1 MAAVAAIA
9 RAQITIAASRRGPG
23 LGPGL
28 RWTIVSPLFVVEP
41 GRAGVGC
48 GARPGG
54 LVGRGCGGAALAL
67 PTWAGVCA
75 AAPRA
80 RWPWLAP
87 GVPGTVPLVHLPQ
100 LHQQAQ
106 QAGGGGR
113 GDGR

>member
-54 LVGRGCGGAALAL
+54 AVGRGCGGAALAR
-67 PTWAGVCA
+67 PACAGLCA
-75 AAPRA
+75 AAARA
-80 RWPWLAP
+80 RWQWPPSAVSGP
-87 GVPGTVPLVHLPQ
+87 VPLVNREL
-100 LHQQAQ
+100 L
-106 QAGGGGR
+106 
-113 GDGR
+113 